1 MTPRNKDP
9 YGKIKRVAENRN
21 KGGLFFIGVY
31 QIQVL
36 DEERERERENL
47 QLVRGTEEI
56 KGLRN
61 KV

>member
-36 DEERERERENL
+36 DEERKREKTFN
-47 QLVRGTEEI
+47 
-56 KGLRN
+56 
-61 KV
+61 